1 MQEINL
7 DDEADLDSGDDLNNS
22 HLTVYFDQTCHMID
36 TPQILVAED
45 QPIGMK
51 VLRDQFRQ
59 INLEDYTDFYFNG
72 KDLMERAF
80 EVLQFEV
87 NMNKTIEK
95 RG

>member
-1 MQEINL
+1 
-7 DDEADLDSGDDLNNS
+7 
-22 HLTVYFDQTCHMID
+22 
-36 TPQILVAED
+36 VAED

-51 VLRDQFRQ
+51 VLQDQFRQ

-87 NMNKTIEK
+87 NINKTIEK